1 MLKMIGVSLGASL
14 GEISVI
20 SDAFVYQ
27 SLLKKRMNTLAKTG
41 GALKKQ
47 HSENIKFK
55 SKKKHI
61 KNLMMITIF
70 MS

>member
-41 GALKKQ
+41 GAVKK
-47 HSENIKFK
+47 
-55 SKKKHI
+55 
-61 KNLMMITIF
+61 TA
-70 MS
+70 